1 MDINTIVGT
10 YSVVMPVTG
19 AVYEQGKFIGGTMF
33 KRGNTTYPVGSYYK
47 EFDGQG
53 GEAFGLFNGG
63 TITVTQNNG
72 DITFKGNWTTP
83 EGKNVKMD
91 YTANVSNI
99 IDQSQQQTSANAN
112 QKTKIGKAN
121 NTKTTLRTNINDV
134 QNAGNSIL
142 MIKN

>member
-1 MDINTIVGT
+1 
-10 YSVVMPVTG
+10 
-19 AVYEQGKFIGGTMF
+19 
-33 KRGNTTYPVGSYYK
+33 
-47 EFDGQG
+47 
-53 GEAFGLFNGG
+53 
-63 TITVTQNNG
+63 
-72 DITFKGNWTTP
+72 
-83 EGKNVKMD
+83 MD

-112 QKTKIGKAN
+112 QKTNIGKAN